1 LQLNSDGKDEDSS
14 DDDYLGYEQV
24 WDKEGP
30 PIHPPGR
37 GLPPGPPRKKFT
49 TDIMTANL
57 QIINKSIYQKTC
69 VSDPIFVLWN
79 NKICLKRLNFEK
91 RQIL

>member
-1 LQLNSDGKDEDSS
+1 MFCFFLQLNSDGKDEESS

-30 PIHPPGR
+30 PIHPPGW

-49 TDIMTANL
+49 PADFTFL
-57 QIINKSIYQKTC
+57 KVLGKGSFGK
-69 VSDPIFVLWN
+69 VSF
-79 NKICLKRLNFEK
+79 
-91 RQIL
+91 

>member
-1 LQLNSDGKDEDSS
+1 LQLNSDGKDEESS

-37 GLPPGPPRKKFT
+37 GLPPG
-49 TDIMTANL
+49 L
-57 QIINKSIYQKTC
+57 QFLSYGTIKY
-69 VSDPIFVLWN
+69 V
-79 NKICLKRLNFEK
+79 
-91 RQIL
+91 